1 VIHGERSFYK
11 GKAPVGVPKVTP
23 LAPAVS
29 PTEPPTLVTAKTV
42 SSQQIIRSLSDHGRS
57 VSSGV

>member
-42 SSQQIIRSLSDHGRS
+42 SRQT
-57 VSSGV
+57 